1 MSSNKELQQRREQA
15 MARGMPSQ
23 LAVYVDRA
31 ANAGQPVSLLIR
43 LRTTVR
49 SQSAPTASI
58 PRYSD
63 ETLAPRSTGST
74 GGGTTRGTTSGNTGT
89 GGGRAG

>member
-31 ANAGQPVSLLIR
+31 ANAELWDVEGR
-43 LRTTVR
+43 
-49 SQSAPTASI
+49 
-58 PRYSD
+58 RYID
-63 ETLAPRSTGST
+63 GS
-74 GGGTTRGTTSGNTGT
+74 
-89 GGGRAG
+89 